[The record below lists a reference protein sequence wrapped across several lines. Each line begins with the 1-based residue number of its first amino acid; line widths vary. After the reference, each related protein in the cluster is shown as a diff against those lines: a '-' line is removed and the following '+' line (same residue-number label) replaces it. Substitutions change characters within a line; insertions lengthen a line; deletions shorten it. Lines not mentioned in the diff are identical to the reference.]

1 MGIPERDQEKW
12 QEIGLKATKL
22 LQVIEDA
29 NRCLDA
35 SFKSITRLFELQRDC
50 EASDRRLEGP
60 RSKLQPGAFALV
72 VVGMEQHPL
81 ALVIEK
87 TADGQIRF
95 RCPEIEEEDDDDEN
109 FKGN

>member
-1 MGIPERDQEKW
+1 MEIPKSDQEKW
-12 QEIGLKATKL
+12 QEIRLKAAKL

-35 SFKSITRLFELQRDC
+35 SFKSITRLFEIQRDC
-50 EASDRRLEGP
+50 EASDRRLEKL
-60 RSKLQPGAFALV
+60 RSKLQPGAFTLV

-81 ALVIEK
+81 TLIVEK

-95 RCPEIEEEDDDDEN
+95 RCPEIEEEDDDEN